1 MFVFQPIATA
11 FSSPPMQAAPEKT
24 CNLPTVGD
32 PVSTC
37 IIGVLLLLMTLM
49 TLMTNDRYSLIGLF
63 SNYLQNYIL

>member
-11 FSSPPMQAAPEKT
+11 FSSPTNASCTREKLAI
-24 CNLPTVGD
+24 LPTVGD

-49 TLMTNDRYSLIGLF
+49 TLMTKRLGTPL
-63 SNYLQNYIL
+63 